1 MLFSNRIRRQLE
13 SYKLNNNNYPLTIS
27 EIRPDTLQCREV
39 AMTSGRGPPGFL
51 RELSDVALKIGTKLS
66 LSVEITNNNNPVES
80 LKVTNFNLQAYYH
93 DEV

>member
-1 MLFSNRIRRQLE
+1 
-13 SYKLNNNNYPLTIS
+13 
-27 EIRPDTLQCREV
+27 
-39 AMTSGRGPPGFL
+39 MTSGRGPPGFL